1 MNHICKSLPIL
12 TGLATAALSVL
23 LSAGCA
29 TSGHEKANQT
39 AGHIQTAA
47 NNIAGLPA
55 EIDATL
61 TSLSNLVYHPQAD
74 LRPQY
79 KEFVFNLAVVE
90 DAGKEIVD
98 ARLELGQ
105 QGKAYFAEWDAQL
118 ALIKN
123 EAIKARSQSRKN
135 EVALQ
140 LQAIKKSYAEAE
152 VVYRPFLSGL
162 KDVQKYLSVDLTPGG
177 LAAIQDTVAKTVA
190 AAGPLNTSLVQLAD
204 DFKAMGLALSSV
216 TPAKAK

>member
-1 MNHICKSLPIL
+1 M
-12 TGLATAALSVL
+12 
-23 LSAGCA
+23 
-29 TSGHEKANQT
+29 KA
-39 AGHIQTAA
+39 HDF
-47 NNIAGLPA
+47 IAV
-55 EIDATL
+55 IF
-61 TSLSNLVYHPQAD
+61 PQD
-74 LRPQY
+74 P
-79 KEFVFNLAVVE
+79 
-90 DAGKEIVD
+90 
-98 ARLELGQ
+98 
-105 QGKAYFAEWDAQL
+105 GKAYFAEWDAQL